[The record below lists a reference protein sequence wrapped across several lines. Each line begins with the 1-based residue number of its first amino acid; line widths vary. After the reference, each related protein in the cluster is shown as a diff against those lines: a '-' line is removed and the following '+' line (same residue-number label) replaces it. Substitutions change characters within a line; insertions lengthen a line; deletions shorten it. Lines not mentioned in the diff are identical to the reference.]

1 MIITIVV
8 IAVIVIAVIGVCIYN
23 WDKKEQEKYI
33 KSYSFKNH
41 LDILNKEQE
50 KNESMLRMAN
60 DMGISIED
68 VKEYY
73 YLTGKD
79 QNGPFTIE
87 ELMFKGL
94 THETLVW
101 YEGMGNWVEAVN
113 VAELQELIKKIPPP
127 IPTKPEKTLKVEAE
141 ISKKKEK
148 LISPKTEVVVAK
160 ETKSVFKQILYG
172 LIIGVVS
179 FPIFY
184 FVVYEADKFDNFN
197 VAEKIHIDG
206 NYMTGIDVSEFPF
219 TCYMSDNWQSN
230 IERRKEI
237 LTEKSQTSAFFTFL
251 IASGILVVFRFVLK
265 GAKWVQET
273 SNKEI

>member
-1 MIITIVV
+1 MIITLIV
-8 IAVIVIAVIGVCIYN
+8 IAVIVVYIYIYN

-33 KSYSFKNH
+33 KSYLET
-41 LDILNKEQE
+41 LDKEQE
-50 KNESMLRMAN
+50 KNESMLSMAT
-60 DMGISIED
+60 DIGISIED

-94 THETLVW
+94 THETLIW
-101 YEGMGNWVEAVN
+101 YEGKGSWVEAVN

-127 IPTKPEKTLKVEAE
+127 IPTKPEKTLKAEAE

-148 LISPKTEVVVAK
+148 LIGSKTEVVVAK

-237 LTEKSQTSAFFTFL
+237 LTEKSQTNAFFTFL
-251 IASGILVVFRFVLK
+251 IASGILVVFRFLLK

>member
-1 MIITIVV
+1 MSKFY
-8 IAVIVIAVIGVCIYN
+8 IVINDMQQGPFSL
-23 WDKKEQEKYI
+23 EE
-33 KSYSFKNH
+33 
-41 LDILNKEQE
+41 LRE
-50 KNESMLRMAN
+50 KNL
-60 DMGISIED
+60 
-68 VKEYY
+68 VKTT
-73 YLTGKD
+73 LIWT
-79 QNGPFTIE
+79 E
-87 ELMFKGL
+87 EID
-94 THETLVW
+94 
-101 YEGMGNWVEAVN
+101 NWVEAIN
-113 VAELQELIKKIPPP
+113 VEELQELIKKIPPP
-127 IPTKPEKTLKVEAE
+127 IPTKPEKALKIEAE

-148 LISPKTEVVVAK
+148 FISPKSEVVVAK

-206 NYMTGIDVSEFPF
+206 NYMTGIAVSDFPF
-219 TCYMSDNWQSN
+219 DCYMSDNWQSN

-237 LTEKSQTSAFFTFL
+237 LTEKSQTNAFFTFL
-251 IASGILVVFRFVLK
+251 IASGILVIFRFVLK

>member
-1 MIITIVV
+1 MSKFY
-8 IAVIVIAVIGVCIYN
+8 IVI
-23 WDKKEQEKYI
+23 
-33 KSYSFKNH
+33 
-41 LDILNKEQE
+41 
-50 KNESMLRMAN
+50 N
-60 DMGISIED
+60 DM
-68 VKEYY
+68 
-73 YLTGKD
+73 
-79 QNGPFTIE
+79 QQGPFSLE
-87 ELMFKGL
+87 ELRDKNL
-94 THETLVW
+94 VKTTLIW
-101 YEGMGNWVEAVN
+101 TEEIDNWVEAIN
-113 VAELQELIKKIPPP
+113 VEELQELIKKIPPP
-127 IPTKPEKTLKVEAE
+127 IPTKPEKALKVEAE

-251 IASGILVVFRFVLK
+251 IVSGILVVFRFVLK